1 MLHAPLSQPFSR
13 RRYVLA
19 LNTYKFLDLMKMIEF
34 ADVETAREKL
44 KDIIKRT
51 PLVYSKY
58 MSEIS
63 GLAVY
68 LKLDNFQVTG
78 SFKVRGV
85 LNRMLYM
92 SKVEKKKGV
101 ITASSGNHG
110 KALAFAARRDGVP
123 AIIVVPETTP
133 RNKIEAIQ
141 HLDAEVILH
150 GAIYDDA
157 EQKAKEL
164 AEQRGM
170 NYVHSYL
177 EPLAWAGY
185 GSIALEILE
194 DLPNLDAIVAPI
206 GGGGLIT
213 GVAFSAKSLRPSVK
227 VFGVEPAG
235 APAMSESLKAGKS
248 VRLEKVESSADG
260 LISQQISDITV
271 ATVREYVD
279 KVVLVSDEEIA
290 ETICL
295 LLDYE
300 KILVEL
306 AGAASVAAIVKKR
319 IDLLQGSK
327 VVCIISG
334 GNLDLQRL
342 AGFIKKSP
350 SPIYPRFLSE
360 G

>member
-1 MLHAPLSQPFSR
+1 MKLTLLLAPLSQPFSR
-13 RRYVLA
+13 GRHVHA
-19 LNTYKFLDLMKMIEF
+19 LITYKFLGLMKMIDF

-44 KDIIKRT
+44 KDLIKRT

-58 MSEIS
+58 LSEIS

-78 SFKVRGV
+78 SFKARGV
-85 LNRMLYM
+85 LNRMLHM
-92 SKVEKKKGV
+92 NEAEKKKGV

-110 KALAFAARRDGVP
+110 KALAFAARRDRVP
-123 AIIVVPETTP
+123 ATIVVPETTP
-133 RNKIEAIQ
+133 RNKIKAIQ
-141 HLDAEVILH
+141 HLDAEVVLH
-150 GAIYDDA
+150 GGVYDEA

-164 AEQRGM
+164 GEQRGM
-170 NYVHSYL
+170 TYVHSYL

-185 GSIALEILE
+185 GSIALEVLE
-194 DLPNLDAIVAPI
+194 DLPNLDAIVGPI

-213 GVAFSAKSLRPSVK
+213 GVAFTAKTLKPSVK

-248 VRLEKVESSADG
+248 VRLEKIESSADG
-260 LISQQISDITV
+260 LISQQISEITV

-279 KVVLVSDEEIA
+279 EVVLVSDEEIA

-295 LLDYE
+295 LLDTE

-319 IDLLQGSK
+319 INIPQGSK
-327 VVCIISG
+327 VVCVISG

-350 SPIYPRFLSE
+350 FAT
-360 G
+360 